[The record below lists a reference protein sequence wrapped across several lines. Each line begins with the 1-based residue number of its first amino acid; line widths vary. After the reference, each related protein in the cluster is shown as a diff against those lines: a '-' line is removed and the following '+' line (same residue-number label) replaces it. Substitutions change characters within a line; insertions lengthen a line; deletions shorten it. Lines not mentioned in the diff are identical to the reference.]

1 MSELMGY
8 QYVVLRVVPSAVR
21 EEFVNVGVV
30 LYCQQ
35 AQFLRI
41 AWSVPEDRL
50 QALWPALDYA
60 EVRAAL
66 ASAEATCQVR
76 TVDGHPELS
85 GLGPRFGW
93 LAAPRSTVLR
103 PGPRHGGLT
112 GDPSAELDRLHGV
125 LVEV

>member
-21 EEFVNVGVV
+21 EEFINVGVV

-35 AQFLRI
+35 AQFLSV
-41 AWSVPEDRL
+41 AWSIQEGRL
-50 QALWPALDYA
+50 QALWPSLDCA

-66 ASAEATCQVR
+66 ASAEATCQAG
-76 TVDGHPELS
+76 TVDGHPDLS

-112 GDPSAELDRLHGV
+112 HDPAVELARLRAV
-125 LVEV
+125 LVEA

>member
-41 AWSVPEDRL
+41 ACSVNEDRL
-50 QALWPALDYA
+50 AALWPSLDFA

-66 ASAEATCQVR
+66 VSVEATCQIGRVE
-76 TVDGHPELS
+76 GHPELS

-112 GDPSAELDRLHGV
+112 VDPAAELARLHAV
-125 LVEV
+125 LVQV

>member
-1 MSELMGY
+1 MTELMGY

-21 EEFVNVGVV
+21 EEFANVGVV

-35 AQFLRI
+35 SDFLRV
-41 AWSVPEDRL
+41 AWSVHDDRL
-50 QALWPALDYA
+50 LALWPALDCA

-66 ASAEATCQVR
+66 VSAEATCQAG
-76 TVDGHPELS
+76 TVDGHPELA

-93 LAAPRSTVLR
+93 LTAPRSTVLR

-112 GDPSAELDRLHGV
+112 HDPAAELARLHAV
-125 LVEV
+125 LVEA